1 MKTRVVVIVFL
12 KKFSLKIEGLMNL
25 RDVHRIK
32 QIMPNMIG
40 RIPKI
45 SIPITYLLVFI
56 FDSTIKILKNR
67 ISNYSS

>member
-25 RDVHRIK
+25 RNVHRIK
-32 QIMPNMIG
+32 QIKPNTIG

-45 SIPITYLLVFI
+45 SIPITYLLIVI
-56 FDSTIKILKNR
+56 LDSTIKILKNTE
-67 ISNYSS
+67 SNYSS